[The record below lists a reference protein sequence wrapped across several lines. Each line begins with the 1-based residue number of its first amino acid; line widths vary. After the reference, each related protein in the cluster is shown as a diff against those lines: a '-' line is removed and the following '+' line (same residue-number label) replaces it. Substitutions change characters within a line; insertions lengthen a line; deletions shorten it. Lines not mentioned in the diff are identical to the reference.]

1 MPLDENS
8 LLWRYV
14 GDRRFVM
21 SICRATS
28 LQMLHPAIAAATHEF
43 SVVRSRVFVHKR
55 RTAPCVIRSA
65 YEDDFDAVRRIRY
78 SHDHFHGRRPDG
90 RRYHALNPEV
100 FLFEHAT
107 YVDAL
112 FACVDIFFGGLA
124 RDDRERLYAETCEWY
139 RRYGISARA
148 LPATLSDFHEYF
160 ADALATE
167 LDPEPGLG
175 LYRDQLLRPDYWYF
189 RALPTAAVRAIQ
201 HPVAADHLAL
211 TPSRSDRRSL
221 ARTATTLRAVDAV
234 APARNIWPDEVRAKV
249 LAARRPS

>member
-1 MPLDENS
+1 MLDENS

-21 SICRATS
+21 SICRAVS
-28 LQMLHPAIAAATHEF
+28 LQMLHPAIASATHEF

-55 RTAPCVIRSA
+55 RTTPCVIRSA
-65 YEDDFDAVRRIRY
+65 YEADFDAVRRIRY
-78 SHDHFHGRRPDG
+78 SHDEFHGRRPDG

-112 FACVDIFFGGLA
+112 FTCVDVFFGGLEP
-124 RDDRERLYAETCEWY
+124 DDRERLYAETREWY

-148 LPATLSDFHEYF
+148 LPATLRDFDDYF

-167 LDPEPGLG
+167 LDPDPGLE

-189 RALPTAAVRAIQ
+189 RALPTPAVRAIQ
-201 HPVAADHLAL
+201 HPVAARHLGL

-221 ARTATTLRAVDAV
+221 ARTASMMRAVDTL
-234 APARNIWPDEVRAKV
+234 APAGNIWPGEVRTKV
-249 LAARRPS
+249 LAARRSS